1 MKFFTRL
8 VGHQVL
14 LASLISISGAAF
26 AQQLTQGS
34 QTFGSASDKTY
45 GASRFEGQFS
55 QVVNPFTNKQAI
67 VLFNGRYVSN
77 VGVIYEGEFEY
88 IPVRLGSSNYLDT
101 SDYGVYIFLGTQ
113 IDKEEDSVRHG
124 LFISDPFLSSQ
135 NITFR
140 RARPDYITTL
150 RQKYQMQTEGLNAE
164 RAAADNSESSF
175 GLFMEILGGMASM
188 KAMNRGALSSS
199 MGGSTRSTLGLLR
212 GAMSGQSGT
221 ETALNG
227 VLGQLQGRLQ
237 GQVGAGALS
246 TLSGGNSAQEKLI
259 QSAAQGDIKGVL
271 RDMAKQNI
279 KQTFKEYQ
287 DSLKS
292 K

>member
-1 MKFFTRL
+1 
-8 VGHQVL
+8 
-14 LASLISISGAAF
+14 
-26 AQQLTQGS
+26 
-34 QTFGSASDKTY
+34 
-45 GASRFEGQFS
+45 
-55 QVVNPFTNKQAI
+55 
-67 VLFNGRYVSN
+67 
-77 VGVIYEGEFEY
+77 
-88 IPVRLGSSNYLDT
+88 
-101 SDYGVYIFLGTQ
+101 
-113 IDKEEDSVRHG
+113 
-124 LFISDPFLSSQ
+124 
-135 NITFR
+135 
-140 RARPDYITTL
+140 
-150 RQKYQMQTEGLNAE
+150 
-164 RAAADNSESSF
+164 
-175 GLFMEILGGMASM
+175 MEILGGMASM

-271 RDMAKQNI
+271 RDLAKQSVR
-279 KQTFKEYQ
+279 QTFKEYQ